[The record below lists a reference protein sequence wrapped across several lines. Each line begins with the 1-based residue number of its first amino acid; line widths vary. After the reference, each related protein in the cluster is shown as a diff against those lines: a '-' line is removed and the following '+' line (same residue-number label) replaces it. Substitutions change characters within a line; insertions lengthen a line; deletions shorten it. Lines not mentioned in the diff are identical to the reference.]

1 MFEKGKIIWLY
12 KNIPRLFWRLSKA
25 FVLLL
30 TTDSIG
36 STSPFFIIGDS
47 SHVSSNKG
55 SNSFSLNIHLVII
68 VIVEVMVVFMVN
80 GHYKGHG
87 EWLWWMVNGNGEWL
101 WWMVNG
107 EWLWWMVNGNGE
119 WSWWMFMVNGH
130 DTDKG

>member
-68 VIVEVMVVFMVN
+68 VIVEVVFMVN

-107 EWLWWMVNGNGE
+107 EWLWWMGNGNGE